1 MIREF
6 VIGLLVFTAVALVLL
21 QTVSDET
28 TRNFPEVEIN
38 SSYVQSYHY
47 AEADALV
54 DGVSSKA
61 PGGIDSEQGGSSD
74 SSSDA
79 DLGYKAGASIF
90 QSKAVLKN
98 IISGNNATGEEG
110 LGTTLGISKEFQR
123 LAVGVVA
130 FLISIILI
138 SSLLSNIIK

>member
-28 TRNFPEVEIN
+28 TKNFPEVVIN

-47 AEADALV
+47 SEADALV
-54 DGVSSKA
+54 DGVTSKA
-61 PGGIDSEQGGSSD
+61 PGGIGSNQPGGSGD
-74 SSSDA
+74 IDT
-79 DLGYKAGASIF
+79 DLGYKTGASIF
-90 QSKAVLKN
+90 QSKQVLQN
-98 IISGNNATGEEG
+98 IISGSNATGEEG
-110 LGTTLGISKEFQR
+110 LATTFGINKEFQR
-123 LAVGVVA
+123 LAIGIVA